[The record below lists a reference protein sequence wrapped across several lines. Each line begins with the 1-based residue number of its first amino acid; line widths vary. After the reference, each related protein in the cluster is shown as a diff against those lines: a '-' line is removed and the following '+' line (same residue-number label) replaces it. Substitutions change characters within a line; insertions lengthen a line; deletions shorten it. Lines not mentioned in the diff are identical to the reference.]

1 MKLLLHHGRVGW
13 DLVGQIDCHGVPLPL
28 HRGERAA
35 RELSL
40 GGKVRVWDDDSGGVP
55 EEVGV
60 VPWDLAAV
68 PPVVEGS
75 GFGRLG
81 EHSHLL

>member
-1 MKLLLHHGRVGW
+1 M

-35 RELSL
+35 GEPSFD
-40 GGKVRVWDDDSGGVP
+40 GKVRVWDNNSGGVP
-55 EEVGV
+55 QKEGDVS
-60 VPWDLAAV
+60 DLAAV

-81 EHSHLL
+81 ECSHLHLL